1 MSSPVGVPTREI
13 GYANAAA
20 RSWWRVTA
28 QEPTP
33 ELRWPACIGVYAQM
47 RKDAQVA
54 SVLRAVKHA
63 VRRTPWRIDPAG
75 ARDEVVDQIADDLGL
90 QIKGAGTPTRRKRS
104 RDRFSWQDHLRLALL
119 KLDYGHSVFEQ
130 RYRIDGEGAAARVR
144 LHKLAERPQSTISAI
159 NVDLDGGLVSVEQ
172 YPPSAPL
179 PGAARGRTHDP
190 IPVSRL
196 VVYTNDRE
204 GGDWVGQSLMRSMY
218 PYWLLKHRLLR
229 VQAQTVER
237 NGMGVP
243 RYTSATAGEDL
254 AAGQKLASDWRSGAA
269 AGAAIPF
276 GAKLDLVGV
285 SGTLPDAD
293 TPIRYYD
300 EQIAKAALLHFLNLG
315 QQAGTG
321 SYALGAT
328 FADFF
333 TSSLQAVAED
343 NRDVAQSHVVED
355 LVDLNW
361 GPDEVAPQLVFD
373 EIGSHHEAT
382 AAAIKMLL
390 DSGAL
395 FADRE
400 LEEHLR
406 QVYSLPP
413 KASRTPPPG
422 GTQ

>member
-1 MSSPVGVPTREI
+1 MSAPVSVPTQEL

-20 RSWWRVTA
+20 RSFWRATA
-28 QEPTP
+28 QESTP
-33 ELRWPACIGVYAQM
+33 ELRWPACIAVYAQM

-54 SVLRAVKHA
+54 SVLRAVKHP

-75 ARDEVVDQIADDLGL
+75 ARPEVVQQIADDLGL
-90 QIKGAGTPTRRKRS
+90 QIKGEAPVRRKRS
-104 RDRFSWQDHLRLALL
+104 RGRFSWPEHLRLALL

-130 RYRIDGEGAAARVR
+130 RYRIEGEGAAAMAR
-144 LHKLAERPQSTISAI
+144 LHKLAERPQSTIKAI

-172 YPPSAPL
+172 YPPADLL
-179 PGAARGRTHDP
+179 PGSSARRRNEP

-196 VVYTNDRE
+196 VVYTNERE
-204 GGDWVGQSLMRSMY
+204 GSDWHGQSLMRSMY

-243 RYTSATAGEDL
+243 RYTGGSPREDL
-254 AAGQKLASDWRSGAA
+254 AAGLQLAQDWRSGAA
-269 AGAAIPF
+269 SGAAIPH
-276 GAKLDLVGV
+276 GAHLDLVGV
-285 SGTLPDAD
+285 DGTLPDAD

-343 NRDVAQSHVVED
+343 VRDVAQQHVVED

-361 GPDEVAPQLVFD
+361 DEDETAPQLVFD

-382 AAAIKMLL
+382 AQAIKMLL

-406 QVYSLPP
+406 QVYGLPP
-413 KASRTPPPG
+413 KASRTPPPVG
-422 GTQ
+422 DTP